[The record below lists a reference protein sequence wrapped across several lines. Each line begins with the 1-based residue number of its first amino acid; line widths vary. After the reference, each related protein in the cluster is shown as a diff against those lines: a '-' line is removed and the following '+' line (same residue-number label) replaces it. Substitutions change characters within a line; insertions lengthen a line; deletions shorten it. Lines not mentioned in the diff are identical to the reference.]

1 MNSSVVRRILV
12 FAAIALPVAPVLS
25 DYLGPGTRA
34 RWLLADAANQFD
46 KGNVQEAQSSLHQAF
61 ALSKD
66 IVLDGDFWR
75 QFERIEAD
83 RSATS
88 DSSDIWEH
96 LLKNVEDE
104 NQRAAT
110 AIEIS
115 QLLAKRKQ
123 FEAAAKLLALN
134 LPADEDRTPLQLN
147 QLAYMRSLAGIE
159 LDEALLD
166 INRALAKVKNESLLD
181 TKAWVLNGLG
191 RHEDALQFIETAIST
206 IKGKLRANSSLEP
219 MITAMDAIEA
229 EWLPKQA
236 EEAKTEEVKSVQEP
250 ERGAKNEEAIENDVP
265 REPTGALDAVD
276 TDVQKKKRGWA
287 TEQIAEEFPA
297 IFRAFGDISEVFV
310 VMRYHR
316 MRILEALGRP
326 EEAAKDQ
333 RWLEAFSTDSFDD
346 IH

>member
-12 FAAIALPVAPVLS
+12 FATIALPVAPVVS

-66 IVLDGDFWR
+66 IVLDADFWR

-88 DSSDIWEH
+88 DSSEIWEH

-134 LPADEDRTPLQLN
+134 LPADDDRTPLQLN
-147 QLAYMRSLAGIE
+147 QLAYMRSLAGIQ
-159 LDEALLD
+159 LDEALQD
-166 INRALAKVKNESLLD
+166 INRALAKIKNESLLD

-191 RHEDALQFIETAIST
+191 RHDDALEFIETAIGT
-206 IKGKLRANSSLEP
+206 IKGKLRANASLEP

-229 EWLPKQA
+229 EWLPKP
-236 EEAKTEEVKSVQEP
+236 TEESKTVESKTVEEP
-250 ERGAKNEEAIENDVP
+250 VRSAQKEDAIEKDAP
-265 REPTGALDAVD
+265 GDPPDAVD
-276 TDVQKKKRGWA
+276 TDVQKKNRGWA
-287 TEQIAEEFPA
+287 REQIATEFPA
-297 IFRAFGDISEVFV
+297 IFRSFGDISEVFV

-316 MRILEALGRP
+316 MRILEALERP
-326 EEAAKDQ
+326 EDAAKDQ

-346 IH
+346 MH